1 LPTVEQN
8 NSDKNYLSCIVMEVG
23 SDRFG
28 IIVDD
33 LVDKQDVVLKP
44 QSKLSQSISTSKLNA

>member
-1 LPTVEQN
+1 
-8 NSDKNYLSCIVMEVG
+8 MEVG